1 MGGLTPACPCIFTPT
16 LTLQAG
22 IDRYNL
28 SSVDRTHL
36 IVEWQLKHLPFSLT
50 NAEIGVTGKVNRS
63 VIMARYAS
71 KIENMFNEEVTVR
84 KSSRE
89 LTYIQEEEEEKLAE
103 IPVKTDTTTME
114 EVEEEEEEETATENV
129 TIVNVEREE
138 TGREKEGHDR
148 HVRFTSTVETIEIN
162 EIDLGGNEKTS

>member
-1 MGGLTPACPCIFTPT
+1 MRVLITNIISPTTSTTPT
-16 LTLQAG
+16 IPFQAG

-50 NAEIGVTGKVNRS
+50 NAEIGVTGKVNRA

-71 KIENMFNEEVTVR
+71 KIEKMFNEEVTVR

-89 LTYIQEEEEEKLAE
+89 LTYIQEEEEEK
-103 IPVKTDTTTME
+103 VTTT
-114 EVEEEEEEETATENV
+114 EETGIDNV

-148 HVRFTSTVETIEIN
+148 HVRFTSTVEEIDFN
-162 EIDLGGNEKTS
+162 EIDLVNEKTS

>member
-1 MGGLTPACPCIFTPT
+1 M
-16 LTLQAG
+16 LQAG

-50 NAEIGVTGKVNRS
+50 NAEVGLTGKVNRS
-63 VIMARYAS
+63 VIMQRYAS
-71 KIENMFNEEVTVR
+71 KIEKMFNEEVTVR

-103 IPVKTDTTTME
+103 TPVKTEPATGK
-114 EVEEEEEEETATENV
+114 EETDTENV
-129 TIVNVEREE
+129 TVVSVEKEE
-138 TGREKEGHDR
+138 AGRDKEGHDR
-148 HVRFTSTVETIEIN
+148 HVRFTSTVEEIDFN
-162 EIDLGGNEKTS
+162 EIDLVNEKTS

>member
-1 MGGLTPACPCIFTPT
+1 MADASLYLPICHHLLTTPT

-36 IVEWQLKHLPFSLT
+36 IVEWQLKHLPFSLA
-50 NAEIGVTGKVNRS
+50 NAEIGVTGKVNRA

-71 KIENMFNEEVTVR
+71 KIEKMFNEEVTVR

-103 IPVKTDTTTME
+103 IPVTTDTNK
-114 EVEEEEEEETATENV
+114 EEEEAATENV
-129 TIVNVEREE
+129 TIVSVEREE
-138 TGREKEGHDR
+138 TGRDKEGHDR
-148 HVRFTSTVETIEIN
+148 HVRFTSTVEEIDFN
-162 EIDLGGNEKTS
+162 EIDLVNEKTS

>member
-1 MGGLTPACPCIFTPT
+1 MLITNIISSTTSTTPT
-16 LTLQAG
+16 IPFQAG

-36 IVEWQLKHLPFSLT
+36 IVEWQLKHLPFSIT
-50 NAEIGVTGKVNRS
+50 NAEIGVTGKVNRA

-71 KIENMFNEEVTVR
+71 KIEKMFNEEVAVR

-89 LTYIQEEEEEKLAE
+89 LTYIKEEEEEKVAE
-103 IPVKTDTTTME
+103 TAVDTTKE
-114 EVEEEEEEETATENV
+114 AGIDNV
-129 TIVNVEREE
+129 TIVNVDREE

-148 HVRFTSTVETIEIN
+148 HVRFTSTVEEIDFK
-162 EIDLGGNEKTS
+162 EIDLVNEKTS

>member
-1 MGGLTPACPCIFTPT
+1 MSVLITNIISPTTSTTPT
-16 LTLQAG
+16 IAFQAG

-50 NAEIGVTGKVNRS
+50 NSEIGVTGKVNRA
-63 VIMARYAS
+63 VIMQRYNS
-71 KIENMFNEEVTVR
+71 KIEKMFNEEVTVR

-89 LTYIQEEEEEKLAE
+89 LTYIQEEEEEKVAE
-103 IPVKTDTTTME
+103 TTVTTDITT
-114 EVEEEEEEETATENV
+114 EETGTDNV

-138 TGREKEGHDR
+138 TGREKDGHDR
-148 HVRFTSTVETIEIN
+148 HVRFTSTVEEIDFN
-162 EIDLGGNEKTS
+162 EIDLVNEKTS